1 MYFLKFFEKLFFVI
15 SIIFFIEINLN
26 TKNVSSKQVAS
37 RYYEDKFEINIPALP
52 TVYNNLFSNL
62 EDVDIEIK
70 DEKIVINNLVPDQV
84 YNEVQIRFNDNLGR
98 KYELELDNVITSKP
112 VKPNNKFVYDVYG
125 NGLGRRPDHTGFK
138 YWKNRL
144 ENLDITSVDF
154 IIEIINSDE
163 FNSIYESAEEKIAA
177 LYKIVLG
184 RDADEEGFLYWV
196 SEFVN
201 LNYEFDD
208 RQALPE
214 LVKKMVVSD
223 EFKFKVDST
232 GFLYMK

>member
-1 MYFLKFFEKLFFVI
+1 MYFLKSFEKLFFGI
-15 SIIFFIEINLN
+15 FIMFFIGTNLN
-26 TKNVSSKQVAS
+26 IKNANGRQVTS

-52 TVYNNLFSNL
+52 TEYNNLFSNL

-70 DEKIVINNLVPDQV
+70 DKKIVISNLIPDQV
-84 YNEVQIRFNDNLGR
+84 YNKVQIRFNDNLGR

-112 VKPNNKFVYDVYG
+112 SKPDNKFVYDVYG

-144 ENLDITSVDF
+144 ESLDITSVDF

-163 FNSIYESAEEKIAA
+163 FNSVYKSTEEKVAA
-177 LYKIVLG
+177 LYKVILG
-184 RDADEEGFLYWV
+184 RDADEEGFLYWI
-196 SEFVN
+196 SEFLN

-208 RQALPE
+208 RQALIE
-214 LVKKMVVSD
+214 LVKKMVMSD
-223 EFKFKVDST
+223 EFKSIVENA
-232 GFLYMK
+232 GFLYVK